1 MYAPPAITVS
11 VLTKPSISYT
21 VLPLYLWSM
30 KCFLFTSSNSM
41 HFLKRQTYMIQKAS
55 PDCGPSPS
63 WHPFM
68 ILILL
73 LCSTF
78 DTDVKL
84 FKFNY
89 KIKVCLR
96 PLLLKQNTTPH
107 KVNEKR
113 FTSKRH
119 FWSLMASRQISLI
132 PSTSRNTIADRHLG
146 RLERIGKAIVPCVKD
161 LSSPGTVPA
170 ASHTLL
176 RTTLK

>member
-1 MYAPPAITVS
+1 MWRAIRKGFFPKLIMYAPPAITVS

-55 PDCGPSPS
+55 PDCGPSPF

-84 FKFNY
+84 FNY

-96 PLLLKQNTTPH
+96 PLLLEANHPPTKWMRIDLLQKGTSGVWWPQDRSVSYLVPPVTLQQTDILVEKVDWKGSEKQ
-107 KVNEKR
+107 
-113 FTSKRH
+113 
-119 FWSLMASRQISLI
+119 
-132 PSTSRNTIADRHLG
+132 
-146 RLERIGKAIVPCVKD
+146 
-161 LSSPGTVPA
+161 
-170 ASHTLL
+170 
-176 RTTLK
+176 